1 MVKFVYYSLGIL
13 FGFKAKHIPNDIAS
27 QINDIVFFFY
37 ICCVYLLMDNFCS
50 SLSKRNLL

>member
-27 QINDIVFFFY
+27 QINDIVFFFIFVVFTY
-37 ICCVYLLMDNFCS
+37 
-50 SLSKRNLL
+50 